1 MADQVEKGLR
11 KAGISVS
18 RPVLAVICIIF
29 GILLL
34 IFPYLVGYIIG
45 IFLLIQ
51 GILILVEVSEY
62 NRRADNYP
70 RSYTARQ
77 PTPPPPP
84 PTPAAA
90 EPDKAQTATI

>member
-1 MADQVEKGLR
+1 MADQVERGLR

-34 IFPYLVGYIIG
+34 IFPELVGYIIG

-51 GILILVEVSEY
+51 GILILVEVMD
-62 NRRADNYP
+62 NDRRDNNYS
-70 RSYTARQ
+70 RNYSVRE

-84 PTPAAA
+84 
-90 EPDKAQTATI
+90 QTET

>member
-1 MADQVEKGLR
+1 MADQVERGLR

-34 IFPYLVGYIIG
+34 IFPELVGYIIG

-51 GILILVEVSEY
+51 GILILVEVMDTD
-62 NRRADNYP
+62 RRGNNYP
-70 RSYTARQ
+70 RNYSARE

-84 PTPAAA
+84 PP
-90 EPDKAQTATI
+90 PQTET